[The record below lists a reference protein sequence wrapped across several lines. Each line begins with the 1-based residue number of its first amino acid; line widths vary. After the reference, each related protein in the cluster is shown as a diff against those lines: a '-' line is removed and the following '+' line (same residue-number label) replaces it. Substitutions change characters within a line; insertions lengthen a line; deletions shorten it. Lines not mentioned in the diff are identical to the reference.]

1 MQLIGFLIHFLMFI
15 FLVQN
20 FKELVQ
26 KAGILQ
32 SILRV
37 RFNRMTKLG
46 LMALINI
53 LLATFIRAIWII
65 QNVGILKVLFI
76 HKVRL

>member
-20 FKELVQ
+20 VKELVQ